1 VTPSAEDRE
10 WFGREVLRALP
21 ELQAA
26 AMRFE
31 RNRADAED
39 LVANAVVKAW
49 AAFADLRDRAAFR
62 GWIFKILT
70 RTFINQRRGRRESRD
85 HESLDALEN
94 PEQAF
99 SIFERL
105 HQPFLLWWGDP
116 ERQFLDRLLR
126 EDLEQAV
133 DTLPDVY
140 RYAVTLADLQGLT
153 YQEVADALEVP
164 VGTVRSRLARG
175 RSLLQ
180 RALWDHAR
188 DAGLVDSPHPDEA
201 RTK

>member
-1 VTPSAEDRE
+1 MTPSAEDRE

-39 LVANAVVKAW
+39 LVANAVAKAW

-70 RTFINQRRGRRESRD
+70 RTFISQRRGRRESRD
-85 HESLDALEN
+85 HESLDAAEN

-126 EDLEQAV
+126 EDLEHAV
-133 DTLPDVY
+133 DALPDAY

-153 YQEVADALEVP
+153 YQEVADALGVP

-188 DAGLVDSPHPDEA
+188 DAGLVDSPNPDEA